1 MTSPKQESGGKKL
14 KELCIRCGKETEYDS
29 GTHAME
35 SGSRTGAGAD
45 CRFRDREEFWR
56 VDRACA

>member
-35 SGSRTGAGAD
+35 RSCYVPGKGQM
-45 CRFRDREEFWR
+45 CFECFRE
-56 VDRACA
+56 VYHY